1 MSKDLYGLIDP
12 SANKFI
18 VVSKSFTSIKK
29 VQFVIMQKYF
39 YPVANITKTI
49 QYQTAHNSGMR
60 DAVLPQ
66 ITNENC
72 TNFGMNETT
81 VKSLEQTLSFANCK
95 EVSINESPT
104 DIQVDNKLKKIIET
118 MLQIFEITEI
128 QTDAMIRFIRETTVD
143 RHNGIMEFKKF
154 LNVFLET
161 KEQHKGLNDIFDQEE
176 KLLRH
181 DIPEITKYKNLI
193 TKTIV
198 DIFYELSL
206 DNDDSITTFVSRLIN
221 ILKTKV
227 KNDQRVVFP
236 NFLMS
241 DGFDE
246 IKLFRDN
253 ENIFK
258 NFSSRNDLA
267 EQLIFYLEQKHND
280 IL

>member
-12 SANKFI
+12 SANKF
-18 VVSKSFTSIKK
+18 VVISKSFTAIKK

-49 QYQTAHNSGMR
+49 QYQKAHNSVMR
-60 DAVLPQ
+60 DVVLPE
-66 ITNENC
+66 ITKENC
-72 TNFGMNETT
+72 TKFGMNEAT

-95 EVSINESPT
+95 EVSINESTT
-104 DIQVDNKLKKIIET
+104 DTQVNNKLKKIVET
-118 MLQIFEITEI
+118 MLQVFEITEI
-128 QTDAMIRFIRETTVD
+128 QTDAMTKFIRETTVD
-143 RHNGIMEFKKF
+143 RHNGILEFKKF
-154 LNVFLET
+154 LSVFLET
-161 KEQHKGLNDIFDQEE
+161 KEQHNGLNDIFNQEE
-176 KLLRH
+176 KLLTH
-181 DIPEITKYKNLI
+181 DIPEINEYKKLI
-193 TKTIV
+193 TKTIN

-206 DNDDSITTFVSRLIN
+206 DNDDSITIFVNRLIN

-227 KNDQRVVFP
+227 KNNQRVVFP

-246 IKLFRDN
+246 IKLFRED